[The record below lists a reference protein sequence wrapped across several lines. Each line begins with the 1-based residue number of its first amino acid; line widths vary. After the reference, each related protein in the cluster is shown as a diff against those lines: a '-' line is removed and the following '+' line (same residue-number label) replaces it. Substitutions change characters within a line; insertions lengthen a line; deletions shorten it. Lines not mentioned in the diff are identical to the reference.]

1 MRHIPIKARP
11 GFVMKKSEENDREGR
26 SRVRLVKILLLLWL
40 AGFIIA
46 LANRIYHL
54 FFLE

>member
-1 MRHIPIKARP
+1 MERIPTKARP

-26 SRVRLVKILLLLWL
+26 NRVRLVKILLLLWL